1 MTCKV
6 CASKFSHVS
15 ALLKHQSDS
24 ECGKSLTAAA
34 IASPPKAS
42 PAGQNPTFCIRNI
55 VTNTTLSSA
64 NAPPP
69 ALATASSG
77 QPSPCCALALDC
89 EMVAVEGAAHGQEIS
104 ALARVAVVDWDGRV
118 LLDTFVKPDAQA

>member
-6 CASKFSHVS
+6 CASKFPSMS

-34 IASPPKAS
+34 IASLPKAS
-42 PAGQNPTFCIRNI
+42 SAGQNQT
-55 VTNTTLSSA
+55 SA
-64 NAPPP
+64 V
-69 ALATASSG
+69 
-77 QPSPCCALALDC
+77 ALDC
-89 EMVAVEGAAHGQEIS
+89 EMVAVEGAAYGQEMS

-118 LLDTFVKPDAQA
+118 LLDTFVKPDAKA